1 MDILH
6 YAEIALAAFIA
17 GTIDTVVGFGG
28 GLLLLPILVLM
39 VGTLDAVLLTALIPL
54 GWNIPR
60 ILLLRNWIDWNKTM
74 WFTLGILPGALF
86 GGQLL
91 GHLDAATV
99 RVGIGCVMVLFGGYY
114 ILRLYVDL
122 PKERLPG
129 LWPLPVVG
137 LLTGAVSAWV
147 GAGNGPLQTWALDAS
162 GLNAHQAAATNGAL
176 GGITAV
182 ARCIAYGIAGEL
194 HSGLI
199 PTAVVGTA
207 GAVAG
212 ALLGV
217 RYARR
222 TKDSTLE
229 LVVGLA
235 IVLAG
240 IRMFFSFG
248 GAAHPTPAPPAPV
261 AAVSHQLQDSAA
273 AGWGISLAC
282 SNLRSGW

>member
-199 PTAVVGTA
+199 PTAVVRNGRRGCRRVA
-207 GAVAG
+207 GGAVCPPHEGFNVGAG
-212 ALLGV
+212 GGIGHCAGG
-217 RYARR
+217 
-222 TKDSTLE
+222 DSD
-229 LVVGLA
+229 
-235 IVLAG
+235 VLQLW
-240 IRMFFSFG
+240 RG
-248 GAAHPTPAPPAPV
+248 GAPNARAAGTGGSRFPPASRFRRRRV
-261 AAVSHQLQDSAA
+261 GD
-273 AGWGISLAC
+273 
-282 SNLRSGW
+282 

>member
-1 MDILH
+1 MNFQ

-28 GLLLLPILVLM
+28 GLLLLPILVLV
-39 VGTLDAVLLTALIPL
+39 VGTFDAVMLTALIPL

-60 ILLLRNWIDWNKTM
+60 IVLLRDWIDWEKTL
-74 WFTLGILPGALF
+74 WFAAGILPGALL

-91 GHLDAATV
+91 GQIDHSAV
-99 RVGIGCVMVLFGGYY
+99 RIGIGCVMILFGGYY

-122 PKERLPG
+122 PGERIPG
-129 LWPLPVVG
+129 LWVLAVVG
-137 LLTGAVSAWV
+137 LLTGGVSAWL

-176 GGITAV
+176 GGITAA
-182 ARCIAYGIAGEL
+182 ARCLAYGLAGEL
-194 HSGLI
+194 HAGLI
-199 PTAVVGTA
+199 PTAAAGIA

-212 ALLGV
+212 ALIGV
-217 RYARR
+217 RYAHRA
-222 TKDSTLE
+222 KDSTLE

-240 IRMFFSFG
+240 VRMFFSFG
-248 GAAHPTPAPPAPV
+248 GASSHTSPHPPVPV
-261 AAVSHQLQDSAA
+261 AAVWQIEH
-273 AGWGISLAC
+273 ISQEKFQ
-282 SNLRSGW
+282 NGD

>member
-1 MDILH
+1 MELH
-6 YAEIALAAFIA
+6 NYAEIAIAALIA
-17 GTIDTVVGFGG
+17 GTIDTIVGFGG
-28 GLLLLPILVLM
+28 ALLLLPILVLV

-60 ILLLRNWIDWNKTM
+60 IVLLRNWIDWNKTL
-74 WFTLGILPGALF
+74 WFAIGIIPGALF

-91 GHLDAATV
+91 EQLDAGAV
-99 RVGIGCVMVLFGGYY
+99 RIGIGCVMVLFGGYY

-122 PKERLPG
+122 PNERLPG
-129 LWPLPVVG
+129 LWVLPVVG
-137 LLTGAVSAWV
+137 LLTGGISAWL

-176 GGITAV
+176 GGITAA
-182 ARCIAYGIAGEL
+182 ARCLAYGLAGEL

-199 PTAVVGTA
+199 LTAIAGIA
-207 GAVAG
+207 GAVGG
-212 ALLGV
+212 ALIGV

-222 TKDSTLE
+222 AKDSTLE

-240 IRMFFSFG
+240 VRMFFSFG
-248 GAAHPTPAPPAPV
+248 GTSHPATPPVPVAIVAPV
-261 AAVSHQLQDSAA
+261 QEILQRD
-273 AGWGISLAC
+273 
-282 SNLRSGW
+282 